1 MSVKGEIIIS
11 GVTFA
16 VAWVLFYVAT
26 TFPQLKFADRVGPA
40 FWPKTILFGII
51 VLSGFLFLKN
61 VIVRL
66 RLRGNK
72 FGRGEVAVL
81 EKEGTKGLIVAIG
94 LSIIY
99 GFSVPYGGFLFS
111 ILLFQVLFLLIL
123 KVKKVLVLVLFPLS
137 LTVTLYIIFIKV
149 LYIPLPRGMGIFL
162 TFSRIFY

>member
-40 FWPKTILFGII
+40 FWPKTILLAII

-61 VIVRL
+61 VIAGL
-66 RLRGNK
+66 RANK

-94 LSIIY
+94 LSIVY
-99 GFSVPYGGFLFS
+99 GFSVPYSGFLLS
-111 ILLFQVLFLLIL
+111 IFLFQVFFLLIL

-149 LYIPLPRGMGIFL
+149 LYIPLPRGVGFFL
-162 TFSRIFY
+162 TLSRLFY

>member
-40 FWPKTILFGII
+40 FWPKTILLAII

-61 VIVRL
+61 VIVGF
-66 RLRGNK
+66 RGNK

-94 LSIIY
+94 LSIVY
-99 GFSVPYGGFLFS
+99 GFFVPYGGFLFS
-111 ILLFQVLFLLIL
+111 IFLFQMLFLLIL
-123 KVKKVLVLVLFPLS
+123 KVKRVLVLVFFPLS
-137 LTVTLYIIFIKV
+137 LTATLYIIFIKV
-149 LYIPLPRGMGIFL
+149 LYIPLPRGVGIFL
-162 TFSRIFY
+162 TFSRLFY

>member
-11 GVTFA
+11 AVTFV

-40 FWPKTILFGII
+40 FWPKTILFAII

-61 VIVRL
+61 VMVRV
-66 RLRGNK
+66 RGNK
-72 FGRGEVAVL
+72 FGQGEVAVL
-81 EKEGTKGLIVAIG
+81 EKEGTKALIMAIG

-99 GFSVPYGGFLFS
+99 GFCVPYGGFLFS

-149 LYIPLPRGMGIFL
+149 LYIPLPRGVGIFL
-162 TFSRIFY
+162 TFSRVFY

>member
-40 FWPKTILFGII
+40 FWPKTILFAII
-51 VLSGFLFLKN
+51 VLSGFLFIKN
-61 VIVRL
+61 VIV

-81 EKEGTKGLIVAIG
+81 EKEGTKGLIMAIG

-123 KVKKVLVLVLFPLS
+123 KVEKVLVLVLFPLS

-149 LYIPLPRGMGIFL
+149 LYIPLPRGVGIFL

>member
-11 GVTFA
+11 GVTFT

-40 FWPKTILFGII
+40 FWPKTILFAII
-51 VLSGFLFLKN
+51 VLSGFLFIKN
-61 VIVRL
+61 VIV

-81 EKEGTKGLIVAIG
+81 EKEGTKGLIEAIG

-149 LYIPLPRGMGIFL
+149 LYIPLPRGVGMFL
-162 TFSRIFY
+162 IFSRIFY

>member
-11 GVTFA
+11 GVTFV

-26 TFPQLKFADRVGPA
+26 TFPQLKFADRMGPA
-40 FWPKTILFGII
+40 FWPKTILFAII

-61 VIVRL
+61 VIVGL
-66 RLRGNK
+66 GGEK

-81 EKEGTKGLIVAIG
+81 EKEGTKGLIVAIL
-94 LSIIY
+94 LSIVY

-111 ILLFQVLFLLIL
+111 IFLFQVLFLLIL
-123 KVKKVLVLVLFPLS
+123 KVKKVLVLVFFPLS

-149 LYIPLPRGMGIFL
+149 LYIPLPRGVGIFL
-162 TFSRIFY
+162 TFSRLFY